1 MKRLVIGILLY
12 ILGIIAVGLTIVY
25 SIDKEALHFEM
36 KDSAYETYI
45 TKDKK
50 WERLSLEYLTYKK
63 KSF

>member
-1 MKRLVIGILLY
+1 MKKLAIGILLY

-36 KDSAYETYI
+36 KDNAYETYI

-50 WERLSLEYLTYKK
+50 
-63 KSF
+63 

>member
-36 KDSAYETYI
+36 KDSTYETYI

-50 WERLSLEYLTYKK
+50 WERLNLELGTN
-63 KSF
+63 